1 MDSGKM
7 VYSRKCLSCHQA
19 DGGSVLANKSSLGGK
34 FVSGEKKELIRILI
48 REHPSSDEGKENVSQ
63 TEPHRNTALSDS
75 EIANV
80 LTYIRNSFGN
90 NASTVKISEVKFIR
104 SQ

>member
-1 MDSGKM
+1 M
-7 VYSRKCLSCHQA
+7 
-19 DGGSVLANKSSLGGK
+19 
-34 FVSGEKKELIRILI
+34 
-48 REHPSSDEGKENVSQ
+48 
-63 TEPHRNTALSDS
+63 SDS

-90 NASTVKISEVKFIR
+90 KSSTVKISEVKSLR